1 MSIMAAA
8 VRAPV
13 WRPMAARMPT
23 RNPVLRR
30 ECACGQHSPGGGECQ
45 SCAEKRIASRM
56 ANTAGGE
63 ELAPPIVHDVLR
75 ARGEALDKGTR
86 QFLEPRF
93 GQDFSGVRVHAG
105 SRAAEAARAVNA
117 RAFTVGQSIVLG
129 AGQSPTTASG
139 LRLVAHELAH
149 TVQQAEAPRSE
160 KPIEIGRTDHPAER
174 EAEQL
179 SRAALKG
186 ETETPAQAADN
197 AKQLRRDDK
206 DQPEPKPLIPAPKPL
221 RPLIDSIDPKVVT
234 PLGGGSLEDAHKAWN
249 KIFGGGQSGARGGGG
264 ACPSVPGI
272 VAGKGDFAGQ
282 CCHGS
287 VQSETSCCPPIRMN
301 QMGVCCGKDEA
312 PKGVQ
317 CVKMEQG
324 PTLPEQKLPP
334 LPQPLLPKLPP
345 IPKGPLQDLPDR
357 TLPPGQAYA

>member
-1 MSIMAAA
+1 MSMMAAA
-8 VRAPV
+8 VRMPIR
-13 WRPMAARMPT
+13 RPTAARIPT

-30 ECACGQHSPGGGECQ
+30 QCACGQHSPGGDECQ

-56 ANTAGGE
+56 ASTAGGE
-63 ELAPPIVHDVLR
+63 GLAPPIVHDVLHSP
-75 ARGEALDKGTR
+75 GQALDEGTR

-93 GQDFSGVRVHAG
+93 GRDFSAVRVHAG
-105 SRAAEAARAVNA
+105 SHAAEAARSLDA

-129 AGQSPTTASG
+129 QEHSPVTASG

-149 TVQQAEAPRSE
+149 TVQQADAPRSE
-160 KPIEIGRTDHPAER
+160 MPIEIGPTDHPAER

-179 SRAALKG
+179 SRAVLEG
-186 ETETPAQAADN
+186 EAETPAQTADD
-197 AKQLRRDDK
+197 AVQLRRDDK

-249 KIFGGGQSGARGGGG
+249 KVFGGGGQGGGG
-264 ACPSVPGI
+264 GGTCPPVPGI

-287 VQSETSCCPPIRMN
+287 VQSETGCCPPMRMN
-301 QMGVCCGKDEA
+301 QMGVCCGKDEV
-312 PKGVQ
+312 PRGVQ
-317 CVKMEQG
+317 CMKMEHG
-324 PTLPEQKLPP
+324 PVS
-334 LPQPLLPKLPP
+334 PQPELPKLPP
-345 IPKGPLQDLPDR
+345 IPKAPIQDFPDR
-357 TLPPGQAYA
+357 ILPPGQAYA